1 MPTIPPI
8 RHSPVISRRTLRR
21 NASTTAVEGADAENQ
36 PAPKDRRR
44 KPDRRQRQL
53 RVRFERRQQIRR
65 GKQNTSSDES
75 VGRHINIEA

>member
-8 RHSPVISRRTLRR
+8 RHSPVTTRRTLRR
-21 NASTTAVEGADAENQ
+21 STTAVEGTETDQQ
-36 PAPKDRRR
+36 PATKDRRR

-53 RVRFERRQQIRR
+53 KVRFERRQQARR
-65 GKQNTSSDES
+65 GRQNASSDDT

>member
-1 MPTIPPI
+1 MPIIPPI
-8 RHSPVISRRTLRR
+8 RHSPVTTRRTLRR
-21 NASTTAVEGADAENQ
+21 NISTTAVEGTDAENQ

-65 GKQNTSSDES
+65 GRQSASSDET
-75 VGRHINIEA
+75 VGRHINTEA

>member
-8 RHSPVISRRTLRR
+8 RHSPVTTRRTLRR
-21 NASTTAVEGADAENQ
+21 NTTAVERMETDQQ
-36 PAPKDRRR
+36 PAAKDRRR

-53 RVRFERRQQIRR
+53 RVRFERRQQARR
-65 GKQNTSSDES
+65 GRQNASSDDT